1 MPTVNNMLT
10 GTYSMYK
17 SSYANGTLFNNFNS
31 SNTNKNDSISKLWSS
46 YNSFNSNANEALS
59 GLSMISSNV
68 SALVSSYDNA
78 KNTFYNEF
86 DETLSDL
93 QKSSDNIK
101 SFDFNVGSSALTT
114 KESVDEDGN
123 KVTTYEQSD
132 KLKDAIK
139 AVKDFV
145 NDYNDTLKFFSD
157 NSDVSKRIGRMNTM
171 FADNTYRSGN
181 YKQIG
186 ISVGSDGKMTLDE
199 EKLAKVLSEDAE
211 NYAKAVENGD
221 TDRAFHSRVADVL
234 GKDGLAGKADDHI
247 STAQSQRD
255 RLFPSAQTL
264 IGKDLSNAA
273 IYTGTSYR
281 NMTNYQSLGNLINMM
296 F

>member
-1 MPTVNNMLT
+1 MLG

-17 SSYANGTLFNNFNS
+17 SSYANGTLFSNFNS

-101 SFDFNVGSSALTT
+101 SFDFNVGTSALTT
-114 KESVDEDGN
+114 KESVDDDGN

-145 NDYNDTLKFFSD
+145 SDYNDTLKFFSD

-186 ISVGSDGKMTLDE
+186 ITVGNDGKMTLDE